1 MSGPFFRSFPRVYLK
16 QLVCFKLLCAEHDAV
31 SVTSNSD
38 GLAALTEQHHV
49 LTVFT
54 VEPMG
59 NACYCAHTH
68 THAKEEGKKR
78 KMKLL
83 FFFF

>member
-1 MSGPFFRSFPRVYLK
+1 MLSEHFFEPFIYLK
-16 QLVCFKLLCAEHDAV
+16 QLVCFEFLRTEHDAV

-49 LTVFT
+49 LAVFA

-59 NACYCAHTH
+59 NACYYTH
-68 THAKEEGKKR
+68 TETH
-78 KMKLL
+78 
-83 FFFF
+83 